1 MNMQVFY
8 SERYLI
14 KNILKTCFTRD
25 YDTKKYLQKVAFI
38 FNPPLSMLA
47 CRRPSSGSVQVRQ
60 SFSYRRVMLD
70 EMYGLSQVL
79 NKCLDDCALNLCDIN
94 KYWFFF

>member
-14 KNILKTCFTRD
+14 KNILKICFTRD
-25 YDTKKYLQKVAFI
+25 YDTKKYLEKAAFI
-38 FNPPLSMLA
+38 FDPPLSMLA

-70 EMYGLSQVL
+70 EMYSLSQVL
-79 NKCLDDCALNLCDIN
+79 NKCLDDCALNLCAT
-94 KYWFFF
+94 